1 MTEAAYRVL
10 QLGRETTFGTSVAAT
25 TIFPCDPGSGEFELD
40 RSAESPDEDY
50 GVAVRHQAGRGSFGV
65 RAATGSLNANVRFED
80 IGHLLTMTLG
90 TAVTSGT
97 AAPYTHTFT
106 GDTTTSTVKPYTIEV
121 SDDTQDW
128 DVVSVLCTQLDL
140 SYDAIT
146 APGNSMWTAAATL
159 QGIDKAKSTATTSLT
174 APTTLETVEGHLTAL
189 YEGPVGT
196 AFASLTELT
205 GSLVSYSVSISDPKP
220 LRAYGG
226 TAITDDKATGHGR
239 QKRET
244 TFSAMLKLSATTVT
258 NMFDIFNVSGGLP
271 TDRRWRVK
279 AIGSSSKSLIIDGRV
294 RFTSVNIA
302 PDERDGE
309 RLVSVDGYYVYD
321 STIASDI
328 QIAVSNG
335 VATLP

>member
-10 QLGRETTFGTSVAAT
+10 QLGQESSFGTSVAAT

-40 RSAESPDEDY
+40 RAAESPDEDY

-65 RAATGSLNANVRFED
+65 RAATGSLNSTVRFQD

-90 TAVTSGT
+90 TAVTTGSGT
-97 AAPYTHTFT
+97 YTHVFT

-121 SDDTQDW
+121 ADDTQDW
-128 DVVSVLCTQLDL
+128 DVTSVLCTQLDL
-140 SYDAIT
+140 SFDALT
-146 APGNSMWTAAATL
+146 APGNAMWNAAATL
-159 QGIDKAKSTATTSLT
+159 QGIDKAKSTATSALS
-174 APTTLETVEGHLTAL
+174 APGTLETVEGHLTAL

-196 AFASLTELT
+196 AFASLSEMT
-205 GSLVSYSVSISDPKP
+205 GSLVSYSISISDPKP
-220 LRAYGG
+220 LRVYGG
-226 TAITDDKATGHGR
+226 TALTSDTATAHGR

-244 TFSAMLKLSATTVT
+244 TFSAMLKLSATSISNV
-258 NMFDIFNVSGGLP
+258 FDIFNVSGGLP

-279 AIGSSSKSLIIDGRV
+279 AIGSGVNVFMIDGRV

-309 RLVSVDGYYVYD
+309 RLVSVDGYYVHD
-321 STIASDI
+321 STLSSDI
-328 QIAVSNG
+328 QVTVINAVSS
-335 VATLP
+335 LP